1 MVCLFCILFLF
12 FLFLCDEDLFIA
24 YAHRSGGT
32 PSILTCRNHQQS
44 LSTLFYVHIYT
55 ESESILCKQKKKRK
69 KKKCILKLIWI

>member
-1 MVCLFCILFLF
+1 MVCILYFISL

-32 PSILTCRNHQQS
+32 PSILTCRNYQQS

-55 ESESILCKQKKKRK
+55 ESESILCKQKKKK
-69 KKKCILKLIWI
+69 SAF

>member
-12 FLFLCDEDLFIA
+12 LFLCDKDLFIA

-55 ESESILCKQKKKRK
+55 ESESILCKQTKKKSAF
-69 KKKCILKLIWI
+69 